1 MNAETTP
8 PTAPPAARPGRRRPW
23 NRPRL
28 AASLPPAIRRYVGL
42 PTRLAVAWLVFSAL
56 GLFALRA
63 FVSPVAAQQLLS
75 PAALPRSL
83 PEPASLLGVRQSVVV
98 GGAGDLSITRGEDDT
113 VTATCGSGPPLR
125 VVGDATDVRLVDA
138 DGTPRYRLELVEPT
152 KSRILDGS
160 GDLVWRVKREIEG
173 GEETF
178 KLYDGTDTIR
188 HRTKIKSDSF
198 NIYASGSERIAK
210 GKPRDGA
217 FESRPESGGA
227 SSLVTGPVTLRQAA
241 VLSLPVAAPVR
252 ALLWIQAGD

>member
-1 MNAETTP
+1 
-8 PTAPPAARPGRRRPW
+8 
-23 NRPRL
+23 
-28 AASLPPAIRRYVGL
+28 VGL
-42 PTRLAVAWLVFSAL
+42 PTRLAVAWLVISAVGISPLGISAL
-56 GLFALRA
+56 GLSALGLAALRMGG
-63 FVSPVAAQQLLS
+63 SPAAAQQLLAPAAPPRAVPE
-75 PAALPRSL
+75 PAAL
-83 PEPASLLGVRQSVVV
+83 LGARQSVV
-98 GGAGDLSITRGEDDT
+98 AGDLSITCGDDGT
-113 VTATCGSGPPLR
+113 LTAACGSAGLLR
-125 VVGDATDVRLVDA
+125 VVGDPKAARLVDT
-138 DGTPRYRLELVEPT
+138 DGATRYRLEVVEPT

-188 HRTKIKSDSF
+188 HRTKIKPDSF